1 VTDEDPIAHAAAAIA
16 QADALLVTAG
26 AGMGVDSGLPDFRG
40 NQGFWRAYPAFGK
53 LGLSFAE
60 LANPRWF
67 RDDPALAWGFYGHRL
82 NLYRATAPHAG
93 FARLRAWCAAR
104 PMGAY
109 ALTSNVDHQLQ
120 RAGWEPERIV
130 EAHGTLETWQ
140 CLDDCGVGLFAAPAD
155 TLSVDPVS
163 FRAAAPLP
171 TCGRC
176 GALARPNVL
185 MFGDD
190 GWDESR
196 TLKQQRGL
204 ERWLVEVGAANGRL
218 AIIECGAGT
227 AVPTIRATGEALAR
241 RMDATI
247 VRINPRDPG
256 LSRHAIAIMTG
267 AAEALARIDAALAEL
282 RAGN

>member
-1 VTDEDPIAHAAAAIA
+1 MPE
-16 QADALLVTAG
+16 
-26 AGMGVDSGLPDFRG
+26 
-40 NQGFWRAYPAFGK
+40 
-53 LGLSFAE
+53 
-60 LANPRWF
+60 
-67 RDDPALAWGFYGHRL
+67 
-82 NLYRATAPHAG
+82 
-93 FARLRAWCAAR
+93 RLR
-104 PMGAY
+104 G
-109 ALTSNVDHQLQ
+109 
-120 RAGWEPERIV
+120 
-130 EAHGTLETWQ
+130 
-140 CLDDCGVGLFAAPAD
+140 GLFAAPVD
-155 TLSVDPVS
+155 TLSVDPMS

-171 TCGRC
+171 TCPRC
-176 GALARPNVL
+176 TALARPNVL

-204 ERWLVEVGAANGRL
+204 ERWLVEVGAANGSL

-267 AAEALARIDAALAEL
+267 AAEALARIDDALAAL
-282 RAGN
+282 RPGG